1 MTTKKTSIP
10 DEKSEAY
17 VCNLYMTTKKTSI
30 LDELC
35 YLMFCQNKQKN
46 EMLPSTTDWLL
57 QHLEHLYNQ
66 AFGWSRALEAMQDL
80 GSPEGHGWMRDGEL
94 LILLPITNAPAP
106 VSLLELMTCKYKT
119 STCQQNCPAAT
130 QDLLAQKCTSAWQT
144 STPTTPRHP
153 RPHGLTFVSDSEESD
168 EERSFVEEL

>member
-1 MTTKKTSIP
+1 MN
-10 DEKSEAY
+10 Y
-17 VCNLYMTTKKTSI
+17 VISCSARI
-30 LDELC
+30 
-35 YLMFCQNKQKN
+35 NKKN